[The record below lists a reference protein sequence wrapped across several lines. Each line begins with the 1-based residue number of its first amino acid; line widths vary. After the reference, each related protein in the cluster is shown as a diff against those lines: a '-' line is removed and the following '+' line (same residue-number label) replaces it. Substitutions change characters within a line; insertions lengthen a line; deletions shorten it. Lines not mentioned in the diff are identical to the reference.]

1 MLFDWTRLDGV
12 WRSVLI
18 RERGEIINGSPMLFL
33 FHKNE
38 ALIHRREEL
47 AVREFKVTDGEI
59 EWVAL
64 KAKHLSKRREG
75 HRYRPLGLK
84 SGL

>member
-1 MLFDWTRLDGV
+1 
-12 WRSVLI
+12 
-18 RERGEIINGSPMLFL
+18 MLFL

-64 KAKHLSKRREG
+64 KAKHLLKRREG
-75 HRYRPLGLK
+75 HRYRPPRSKEWSLTMKDRLVWCFRNNCKNLIGRR
-84 SGL
+84 